1 VKSKKPKAR
10 PPAARARART
20 RNAHPVPS
28 TEYPNPKR
36 LPPSAFCFCQLPA
49 PALLAVGHRTSAD
62 ASPDEPLAVG
72 STACLLKLN
81 NNGINSSS
89 RYFGALRCWL
99 HTPRPGPPGARARTW
114 MSRSPCTCSSPM
126 LALACAAVLA
136 PALMSP
142 MLALPGLCLW
152 TRAHTHSLP
161 RGPRRNGPRLCFVC
175 CF

>member
-1 VKSKKPKAR
+1 MKSKKPKAR
-10 PPAARARART
+10 PRPPAARTRT
-20 RNAHPVPS
+20 RNAHHPAPS
-28 TEYPNPKR
+28 TQGTTQSACPL
-36 LPPSAFCFCQLPA
+36 LPPASARSASSCPSGC
-49 PALLAVGHRTSAD
+49 GTSAD